1 MLQSV
6 SGNPVDGTEASRLV
20 AERLRRLRKAHG
32 FSLRQLAEATG
43 TSASFLSQL
52 ERGLSG
58 ASTSTLIRIANC
70 FGCSIA
76 DLFAGTDNPQHP
88 LLRRK
93 DRPSLPVMN
102 GHRKML
108 LSRRPLTHFE
118 SYVSEFEPGGSTGDE
133 QYTHGDSQEMILVL
147 SGTVQIDLGPDSYQL
162 DEGDCIEFA
171 SSVPHRVANA
181 GERKASVLFVTSPP
195 TSPTQYLS
203 GFKSHR
209 SPANT
214 TLRSENDT
222 QGETR

>member
-1 MLQSV
+1 MVQSMD
-6 SGNPVDGTEASRLV
+6 GNLVDAADANGLV

-76 DLFAGTDNPQHP
+76 DLFAGADNPQHP
-88 LLRRK
+88 VLRRK
-93 DRPSLPVMN
+93 DRPSLPVMS

-118 SYVSEFEPGGSTGDE
+118 SYVSEFEVGGSTGADL
-133 QYTHGDSQEMILVL
+133 YTHGDSHEMILVL
-147 SGTVQIDLGPDSYQL
+147 AGTVQIDLGPDSFQL
-162 DEGDCIEFA
+162 DEGDCIEFT

-181 GERKASVLFVTSPP
+181 GGTKASVLFVTSPP

-203 GFKSHR
+203 GFKTHR
-209 SPANT
+209 STPEHN
-214 TLRSENDT
+214 
-222 QGETR
+222 ET